1 MDASSV
7 DLTGGW
13 SRIWEVLGPE
23 VQGLLLLSMAIGVWV
38 AAYATLKFTL
48 DGRRRG
54 GGVGRG
60 LTVLLLVAALLAAPA
75 ALIPLLLAIADIL
88 IAILLAALS
97 LAGVTT

>member
-7 DLTGGW
+7 DFTGGW

-23 VQGLLLLSMAIGVWV
+23 VQGLLLLLMAIGVLIAV
-38 AAYATLKFTL
+38 YATVKFVF
-48 DGRRRG
+48 DNRRRG
-54 GGVGRG
+54 GGDVRG
-60 LTVLLLVAALLAAPA
+60 LTVLLLIAALLAAPA